1 MRPIQYGRASL
12 VACLTDLSVGY
23 RWQWRASANADI
35 GAMLDSA
42 VKAID
47 QVAAVIAI
55 VA

>member
-1 MRPIQYGRASL
+1 MRPIRYGGASL
-12 VACLTDLSVGY
+12 PPVDDLSVGY
-23 RWQWRASANADI
+23 GWQWRASANADI